1 MTIGGTT
8 TKMTCPTKLEKLPMV
23 ISGARN
29 ILINLHVGQADR
41 HSRLQL
47 FFRGAGEFG
56 WAQPHESREVR
67 RVKATDFAKSPPL
80 CGIQVRGYPLRI
92 GPGSAEIQGSH
103 SHSCKGAS
111 RSWSLTRW
119 SWTKA
124 LLSGKP
130 RNVNV
135 PAFWAGISR
144 HLGLE
149 ARPVW
154 VLKGNQQENR
164 SHGGRAP

>member
-1 MTIGGTT
+1 
-8 TKMTCPTKLEKLPMV
+8 MV

-92 GPGSAEIQGSH
+92 GPVLLKSRVPIPIHAKEPRGH
-103 SHSCKGAS
+103 GA
-111 RSWSLTRW
+111 
-119 SWTKA
+119 
-124 LLSGKP
+124 
-130 RNVNV
+130 
-135 PAFWAGISR
+135 
-144 HLGLE
+144 
-149 ARPVW
+149 
-154 VLKGNQQENR
+154 
-164 SHGGRAP
+164 